1 MGMAGLEARDGSILV
16 GVFKAYSELRSVG
29 DKRVAELS
37 EREGRAER
45 GCRGAGSNIVLV
57 HLDVGNGGGMAGR
70 GIVGGG
76 AIGKV
81 RRTARRA
88 LGAHT

>member
-1 MGMAGLEARDGSILV
+1 MGMAGLEARDGSTLV
-16 GVFKAYSELRSVG
+16 GIFGAYSELT
-29 DKRVAELS
+29 RVAELS
-37 EREGRAER
+37 ERGGRAEG

-76 AIGKV
+76 AIGTV